1 MFIHWP
7 NVWQSGRHCANKGAT
22 RSVQSRPRIDS
33 KTDKQTEKES
43 GREREGREADNPL
56 DKAKQSSKVSLLNV
70 RGSTGD
76 LN

>member
-1 MFIHWP
+1 MFGNQAGIVLTKVPH
-7 NVWQSGRHCANKGAT
+7 GACKAAPGLT
-22 RSVQSRPRIDS
+22 ARQTSRQR
-33 KTDKQTEKES
+33 KR

>member
-1 MFIHWP
+1 MFGNQALIVLTKVPH
-7 NVWQSGRHCANKGAT
+7 GAWKPAPGLT
-22 RSVQSRPRIDS
+22 AETDGQADS
-33 KTDKQTEKES
+33 
-43 GREREGREADNPL
+43 PL

>member
-1 MFIHWP
+1 MFGNQALIVLTKVPHGEWKAAP
-7 NVWQSGRHCANKGAT
+7 GLTAETDGR
-22 RSVQSRPRIDS
+22 
-33 KTDKQTEKES
+33 TDGWT
-43 GREREGREADNPL
+43 DNPL